1 MARATKVDT
10 IESSKLSL
18 NICMAQSNNTVSV
31 VTNAIESLQAIN
43 SSIDAEIAKVEEYE
57 SQLAEIKNGLVAT
70 KTQNETVV
78 KNFNSLIGK

>member
-1 MARATKVDT
+1 MARVAKVDT
-10 IESSKLSL
+10 IERSKLSL
-18 NICMAQSNNTVSV
+18 NKCMVQSNNTVSV
-31 VTNAIESLQAIN
+31 VTNAIESLQTIN

-57 SQLAEIKNGLVAT
+57 SQLAEIKNGLVAK

>member
-1 MARATKVDT
+1 MARAAKVDT

-18 NICMAQSNNTVSV
+18 NKCMAQSNNTVSV
-31 VTNAIESLQAIN
+31 VTNAIESLQTIN

-70 KTQNETVV
+70 KIQNETVV

>member
-1 MARATKVDT
+1 MARAAKVET

-18 NICMAQSNNTVSV
+18 NKCMAQSNNTVSV

-57 SQLAEIKNGLVAT
+57 SQLLEIKNGLVAT
-70 KTQNETVV
+70 KAQNETVV

>member
-1 MARATKVDT
+1 MARVAKVDT
-10 IESSKLSL
+10 IERSKLSL
-18 NICMAQSNNTVSV
+18 NKCMVQSNNTVSV
-31 VTNAIESLQAIN
+31 VTNAIESLQTIN

-57 SQLAEIKNGLVAT
+57 SQLAEIKNGLVTT

>member
-1 MARATKVDT
+1 MARVAKVDT
-10 IESSKLSL
+10 IERSKLSL
-18 NICMAQSNNTVSV
+18 NKCMVQSNNTVSV
-31 VTNAIESLQAIN
+31 VTNAIESLQTIN

-57 SQLAEIKNGLVAT
+57 SKLAEIKNGLVAT

>member
-1 MARATKVDT
+1 MARVTKVDT
-10 IESSKLSL
+10 IERSKLSL
-18 NICMAQSNNTVSV
+18 NKCMSQSNNTVSV

-57 SQLAEIKNGLVAT
+57 SQLLEIKNGLVAT
-70 KTQNETVV
+70 KAQNETVV

>member
-1 MARATKVDT
+1 MARVAKVDT
-10 IESSKLSL
+10 IERSKLSL
-18 NICMAQSNNTVSV
+18 NKCMVQSNNTVSV
-31 VTNAIESLQAIN
+31 VTNAIESLQTIN
-43 SSIDAEIAKVEEYE
+43 SSIDAEIAKVKEYE

>member
-1 MARATKVDT
+1 
-10 IESSKLSL
+10 
-18 NICMAQSNNTVSV
+18 MAQSNNTVSV

-57 SQLAEIKNGLVAT
+57 SQLLEIKNGLVAT
-70 KTQNETVV
+70 KAQNETVV